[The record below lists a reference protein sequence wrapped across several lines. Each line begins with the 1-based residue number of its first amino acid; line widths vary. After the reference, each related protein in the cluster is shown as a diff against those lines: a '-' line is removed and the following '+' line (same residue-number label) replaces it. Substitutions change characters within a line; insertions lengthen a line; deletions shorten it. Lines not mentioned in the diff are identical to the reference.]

1 MRSNMLSSAN
11 YYYISKLNN
20 LFLFFKNNI
29 HLLLALLFSAFASL
43 WLFFL
48 WFLSR
53 IVRCLK
59 HISSLLSGSN
69 IIWFIIIL
77 MLSLLVGADAKDLFS
92 NPLEFY
98 YSLNENNVIQ
108 AESKKDGSIYS
119 LNSQHKLLRIITH
132 LVENSSSSS
141 STGGNIIILLKVF
154 GSCIGIYLGLLI
166 AVWGVPILVR
176 KFAKSPRGQN
186 FARKFPLFT
195 KWVENTSRSIQGWF
209 LNHPKFGL
217 SIKEIFLL
225 AFGAFLGS
233 LYK

>member
-1 MRSNMLSSAN
+1 
-11 YYYISKLNN
+11 
-20 LFLFFKNNI
+20 
-29 HLLLALLFSAFASL
+29 
-43 WLFFL
+43 
-48 WFLSR
+48 
-53 IVRCLK
+53 
-59 HISSLLSGSN
+59 
-69 IIWFIIIL
+69 

-166 AVWGVPILVR
+166 AV
-176 KFAKSPRGQN
+176 
-186 FARKFPLFT
+186 
-195 KWVENTSRSIQGWF
+195 
-209 LNHPKFGL
+209 
-217 SIKEIFLL
+217 
-225 AFGAFLGS
+225 
-233 LYK
+233 